1 MSAARSTAQ
10 HHPMHALYTDHHG
23 WLHGWLRKKVG
34 CGFDASDLAHDTF
47 LRVLAAPRL
56 DEIREP
62 RAFLVTVAHGLM
74 VNFLRRR
81 DLERAYLDALA
92 AQPEALAP
100 GPEEHALVVEALV
113 EIDAMLKGLAPKVRQ
128 AFLLSQ
134 LQGLR
139 YGEIAE
145 RLGVSVSMIKKYM
158 LQAITHCM
166 AAQSDL
172 EERAPVRGRA
182 RG

>member
-1 MSAARSTAQ
+1 MSAANSTVPHA
-10 HHPMHALYTDHHG
+10 MHALYSDHHG
-23 WLHGWLRKKVG
+23 WLQGWLRKKVG
-34 CGFDASDLAHDTF
+34 CGFDAADLAHDTF
-47 LRVLAAPRL
+47 LRVLTAPRL

-62 RAFLVTVAHGLM
+62 RAFLITVAHGLM

-92 AQPEALAP
+92 AQPEIL
-100 GPEEHALVVEALV
+100 GSSPEERAIIVEALV
-113 EIDAMLKGLAPKVRQ
+113 EIDTMLKGLAPKVRQ

-139 YGEIAE
+139 YAEIAA
-145 RLGVSVSMIKKYM
+145 RLDVSVSMIKKYM

-166 AAQSDL
+166 RIQREHFQPHDSAMTSIRD
-172 EERAPVRGRA
+172 
-182 RG
+182 

>member
-1 MSAARSTAQ
+1 MSAVDSTVQ
-10 HHPMHALYTDHHG
+10 HAMHALYSDHHG

-34 CGFDASDLAHDTF
+34 CGFDAADLAHDTF
-47 LRVLAAPRL
+47 LRVLTSPRL

-62 RAFLVTVAHGLM
+62 RAFLTTVAHGVM

-81 DLERAYLDALA
+81 DLERAYLEALVD
-92 AQPEALAP
+92 QPEAVAP
-100 GPEEHALVVEALV
+100 SPEERAIIVETLL
-113 EIDAMLKGLAPKVRQ
+113 EIDIMLKGLGPKVRQ

-139 YGEIAE
+139 YAEIAE

-166 AAQSDL
+166 GLQREPLLMSDSSM
-172 EERAPVRGRA
+172 AGA
-182 RG
+182 HG

>member
-1 MSAARSTAQ
+1 MSAANSTVQ
-10 HHPMHALYTDHHG
+10 HPMHILYSDHHG
-23 WLHGWLRKKVG
+23 WLHGWLRKKLG
-34 CGFDASDLAHDTF
+34 CGFDAADLAHDTF
-47 LRVLAAPRL
+47 LRVLVTPRL

-92 AQPEALAP
+92 LHPEALAP
-100 GPEEHALVVEALV
+100 SPEEHALVIEALV
-113 EIDAMLKGLAPKVRQ
+113 GIDIMLKGLAPKVRQ

-139 YGEIAE
+139 YSEIAE

-166 AAQSDL
+166 GG
-172 EERAPVRGRA
+172 ERKPVPVHG
-182 RG
+182 

>member
-1 MSAARSTAQ
+1 MPAANSTVQ
-10 HHPMHALYTDHHG
+10 HSMHALYSDHHG
-23 WLHGWLRKKVG
+23 WLQGWLRKKLG

-47 LRVLAAPRL
+47 LRVLTAPRL

-81 DLERAYLDALA
+81 DIERAYLEALA
-92 AQPEALAP
+92 AQPEALGP
-100 GPEEHALVVEALV
+100 NPEERAIVVETLV
-113 EIDAMLKGLAPKVRQ
+113 EIDAMLGGLAPKVRE

-139 YGEIAE
+139 YADIAG

-166 AAQSDL
+166 ALQQAHMQAL
-172 EERAPVRGRA
+172 GPAPLGLHD
-182 RG
+182 

>member
-1 MSAARSTAQ
+1 MSAANPVQQA
-10 HHPMHALYTDHHG
+10 MHALYTDHHG

-34 CGFDASDLAHDTF
+34 CGFDAADLAHDTF
-47 LRVLAAPRL
+47 LRVLTSPRL
-56 DEIREP
+56 DEVREP
-62 RAFLVTVAHGLM
+62 RAFLTTVAHGVM

-92 AQPEALAP
+92 TQPEALAP
-100 GPEEHALVVEALV
+100 SPEERAIIVETLL
-113 EIDAMLKGLAPKVRQ
+113 EIDVMLKGLGPRVRQ

-139 YGEIAE
+139 YAEIAE

-166 AAQSDL
+166 GVQQGLRQPLDSTRAATH
-172 EERAPVRGRA
+172 G
-182 RG
+182 

>member
-1 MSAARSTAQ
+1 MSSANPTVQ
-10 HHPMHALYTDHHG
+10 HAMHALYSDHHG

-34 CGFDASDLAHDTF
+34 CRFDAADLAHDTF
-47 LRVLAAPRL
+47 LRVLTAPRL

-62 RAFLVTVAHGLM
+62 RAFLATVAHGVM

-81 DLERAYLDALA
+81 DIERAYVEALA
-92 AQPEALAP
+92 AQPEALSPDPQERAI
-100 GPEEHALVVEALV
+100 VVETLV
-113 EIDAMLKGLAPKVRQ
+113 QIDAMLKGLAPKVRH

-139 YGEIAE
+139 YAEIAE

-158 LQAITHCM
+158 LQAVTHCM
-166 AAQSDL
+166 GIQHEHSQSLDFA
-172 EERAPVRGRA
+172 RAGTRD
-182 RG
+182 

>member
-1 MSAARSTAQ
+1 MSAANLTVQ
-10 HHPMHALYTDHHG
+10 HRMHVLYSDHHG

-34 CGFDASDLAHDTF
+34 CGFDAADLAHDTF
-47 LRVLAAPRL
+47 LRVLTAPRL

-62 RAFLVTVAHGLM
+62 RAFLVTVAHGVM

-81 DLERAYLDALA
+81 DIERAYLEAMA
-92 AQPEALAP
+92 AQPEAVDP
-100 GPEEHALVVEALV
+100 SPEERAIIVETLV
-113 EIDAMLKGLAPKVRQ
+113 EIDAMLNGLAPKVRQ

-139 YGEIAE
+139 YAEIAA

-158 LQAITHCM
+158 SQAITHCM
-166 AAQSDL
+166 GIQ
-172 EERAPVRGRA
+172 RAHFQPADPVMA
-182 RG
+182 NTP